1 MVTAIENQKV
11 NIRRARKAAPQSRE
25 RQIPGYSELSLS
37 ATVAAYNSAASAGR
51 LHTAKNR
58 ASQGAETAWDTVA
71 GVSSATLEIVSAL
84 LRFITAG
91 CHVVHTPV
99 YAATVLSFTIFGFL
113 YAPLDARVSQLHR
126 LPAVVLP
133 ESGGTNADTVFASL
147 VPNRP
152 DTGEPVDVDISR
164 FQRLSVRE
172 YTVARGD
179 TLSGI
184 ALRYN
189 IRVETLI
196 SFNGISDARRVP
208 AGRTLRIP
216 SADGVVHTVR
226 RGESLSALSSRYG
239 TTVNALLDANDL
251 SSAVIAPGQTL
262 FVPGGRMNPTEL
274 KIILGE
280 LFRYPTVGRFTSG
293 FGMRIDPFTGLRR
306 FHNGIDLA
314 NTPGTPVV
322 AASSGRVAHV
332 ETRNP
337 TYGKFVIMQHA
348 GGFQTLYAHLDTISV
363 SVGQTVSQGSRVGL
377 MGNSGRSTGPHL
389 HFSVIKDGVFV
400 DPLRY
405 LP

>member
-1 MVTAIENQKV
+1 MVTVIENQKV
-11 NIRRARKAAPQSRE
+11 NNRHARKTASPSRG
-25 RQIPGYSELSLS
+25 RVFPVYSELSLS
-37 ATVAAYNSAASAGR
+37 TAVAAYNNADSGVKVPGTRKRVSFGVDTFGDAVARVGGAA
-51 LHTAKNR
+51 
-58 ASQGAETAWDTVA
+58 V
-71 GVSSATLEIVSAL
+71 EILSAL
-84 LRFITAG
+84 IRFVTAG
-91 CHVVHTPV
+91 FRVAHTPV
-99 YAATVLSFTIFGFL
+99 YTATVLCFTVFGFL
-113 YAPLDARVSQLHR
+113 YAPLDARVAEMHR
-126 LPAVVLP
+126 LPGIVLP
-133 ESGGTNADTVFASL
+133 EAVPDADTVFASL
-147 VPNRP
+147 VSGRAE
-152 DTGEPVDVDISR
+152 TREPIAVDASR
-164 FQRLSVRE
+164 FQSLSVRE

-184 ALRYN
+184 ALRNN

-196 SFNGISDARRVP
+196 SFNGISDARRVQ
-208 AGRTLRIP
+208 AGRALRIP
-216 SADGVVHTVR
+216 SADGIVHTVR
-226 RGESLSALSSRYG
+226 RGESLSALASQYG

-251 SSAVIAPGQTL
+251 ASAVIVPGQTL
-262 FVPGGRMNPTEL
+262 FVPGGRMNPTDL
-274 KIILGE
+274 KIVLGE

-337 TYGKFVIMQHA
+337 TYGMFVIMQHA
-348 GGFQTLYAHLDTISV
+348 GGFQTLYAHLDTITV
-363 SVGQTVSQGSRVGL
+363 RVGQTVSQGARIGL
-377 MGNSGRSTGPHL
+377 MGNTGRSTGPHL

>member
-11 NIRRARKAAPQSRE
+11 NNRRARKATPRSRQ
-25 RQIPGYSELSLS
+25 RQLPGYSELSLS

-58 ASQGAETAWDTVA
+58 ASFGAETVWRAVA
-71 GVSSATLEIVSAL
+71 DVSAATLEILSAL

-91 CHVVHTPV
+91 YHVVHTPV
-99 YAATVLSFTIFGFL
+99 YAAMVVSFTIFGFL
-113 YAPLDARVSQLHR
+113 YAPLDARVSELHR

-133 ESGGTNADTVFASL
+133 EAGTNADTVFASL
-147 VPNRP
+147 VPNRA
-152 DTGEPVDVDISR
+152 DMDEPVDVDISR

-184 ALRYN
+184 ALRNN

-196 SFNGISDARRVP
+196 SFNGITDARRVP
-208 AGRTLRIP
+208 AGRVLRIP

-226 RGESLSALSSRYG
+226 RGESLSALSARYG

-251 SSAVIAPGQTL
+251 ASAVIAPGQTL

-293 FGMRIDPFTGLRR
+293 FGMRVDPFTGLRR

-322 AASSGRVAHV
+322 AASSGRIAHV

-363 SVGQTVSQGSRVGL
+363 SVGQTVSQGARVGL